1 MCINLYTSII
11 AYSIGTISS
20 LLLINNNN
28 KEKRMIGYFIL
39 FYTIVQLLEALIYKN
54 NKDIYSKLLL
64 INLGLQGLV
73 FILLLNNYIPVNN
86 NYIYAFSIIALC
98 ITYIAIHPNFSKA
111 TTKNGMKWN
120 FINDDIQKIFTIMYV
135 LILISTYHY
144 SKKLN
149 YINKLILL
157 LTLTYIISFNI
168 NIFYPKLLCK
178 SNEPSIWCLSS
189 AIVAPIMLII

>member
-1 MCINLYTSII
+1 MCINFHTSII

-20 LLLINNNN
+20 LLLINNDN

-39 FYTIVQLLEALIYKN
+39 FYTIVQLLEALIYEN
-54 NKDIYSKLLL
+54 NKDIYSRLLL

-86 NYIYAFSIIALC
+86 NYIYAFGIIALC
-98 ITYIAIHPNFSKA
+98 ITYISIHPNFLKA
-111 TTKNGMKWN
+111 TTENGMKWN
-120 FINDDIQKIFTIMYV
+120 FINDDIGKIFIIIYV